1 MPTVVITQR
10 IDRKEKEEVDHS
22 KLRGLIREKYG
33 TQEAFAKAMGISD
46 CSVSKKLNGHT
57 EWDVSEIRLA
67 CELLGIRSEDIPL
80 YFFTPKVVK
89 SQF

>member
-1 MPTVVITQR
+1 M
-10 IDRKEKEEVDHS
+10 DHS

-57 EWDVSEIRLA
+57 DWDASEIRLA
-67 CELLGIRSEDIPL
+67 CELLGIKAEEIPL

-89 SQF
+89 TQP